1 LRKRLIV
8 LGLGLCMAVSAAALW
23 LSHTPAPAQEAASQS
38 APRSVPQF
46 TDFSHWAV
54 ILVAGDYRAHSG
66 APSRVFDN
74 ARHDLADGFA
84 KIGFSKANMVQ
95 FSVDYDDGT
104 QHSDI
109 ADIATAMQAV
119 AARAKDGCLIYF
131 TSHGTPDG
139 IIIGNAV
146 LGPGQMKEMVNNAC
160 GSRPSVI
167 VMSACFSGQFVAP
180 LMGDNR
186 IILTA
191 ARPDRTSFGCGEM
204 DHYTFFDDC
213 FLRSLDMA
221 GDFPS
226 LGELA
231 QRCVAQREI
240 EMKATPP
247 SDPQISVGPQM
258 VFTTKWRDA
267 PQPAVP
273 PPSEFPSR

>member
-1 LRKRLIV
+1 M
-8 LGLGLCMAVSAAALW
+8 LGLGLCMAVGAAVLW
-23 LSHTPAPAQEAASQS
+23 LSHGPAPAQEAAVQS

-84 KIGFSKANMVQ
+84 KIGFRKANMVQ

-109 ADIATAMQAV
+109 GEIASAMQAV

-146 LGPGQMKEMVNNAC
+146 LGPSQMKEMVNNAC
-160 GSRPSVI
+160 GNRPSVI

-221 GDFPS
+221 GDFPG

-231 QRCVAQREI
+231 QKCVAQREI

-258 VFTTKWRDA
+258 VFATKWRDA
-267 PQPAVP
+267 PQQPSDPANG
-273 PPSEFPSR
+273 FPR